1 MKDIELVGPE
11 IWAIDSGYLRE
22 RMDALHLI
30 RHAGRAAL
38 VESGTSHSVS
48 RVLAALAEAGV
59 APEQVDWLLLTHVH
73 LDHAGGAGALLQ
85 VLPNAKLVV
94 HPRGA
99 RHMIDPRKL
108 WEGTVAVYGEAFAR
122 EAYGELVPVDAAR
135 VVEGTDGM
143 VIDLAGRHLEVLDA
157 PGHAKHHLCYFD
169 EHSRGW
175 FTGDAFGL
183 SYRETHQG
191 DRAFLFPATTP
202 VQFDP
207 VAMHATIECMLRRQP
222 EVMFP
227 THYSRVGDVPR
238 LAADLHR
245 LIDASVEIAE
255 AAANVAGDSRRVLIR
270 AALETLLRQEAAE
283 QGWAVQGN
291 AAVALYAVDLDLNAQ
306 GLQTWLEGR
315 Q

>member
-1 MKDIELVGPE
+1 MKDIEFIGSD
-11 IWAIDSGYLRE
+11 IWAIDSGYLRPQ
-22 RMDALHLI
+22 MDALHLLT
-30 RHAGRAAL
+30 HGGRAAL
-38 VESGTSHSVS
+38 VESGTARSVPQ
-48 RVLAALAEAGV
+48 VLAALAAAGV

-85 VLPNAKLVV
+85 ALPNARLVV

-99 RHMIDPRKL
+99 RHMIDPCKL

-122 EAYGELVPVDAAR
+122 GAYGELIAVDAAR
-135 VVEGTDGM
+135 ITEGTDGM
-143 VIDLAGRHLEVLDA
+143 RIDLAGRAIEVLDA
-157 PGHAKHHLCYFD
+157 PGHAKHHLCFFD
-169 EHSRGW
+169 EQSRSW

-191 DRAFLFPATTP
+191 DKAFVFPATTP

-207 VAMHATIECMLRRQP
+207 VAMHASIERMLERQP
-222 EVMFP
+222 EAMIL
-227 THYSRVGDVPR
+227 THYSRVTQVQR

-255 AAANVAGDSRRVLIR
+255 AAANVEGESRQRLIR
-270 AALETLLRQEAAE
+270 AALETLLRREAAGE
-283 QGWAVQGN
+283 GWAVQGN
-291 AAVALYAVDLDLNAQ
+291 AAVALYATDLDLNAQ
-306 GLQTWLEGR
+306 GLQSWLEGR

>member
-1 MKDIELVGPE
+1 MKDIEIVGPE
-11 IWAIDSGYLRE
+11 IWAVDSGYLRE

-30 RHAGRAAL
+30 THAGRAAL
-38 VESGTSHSVS
+38 VESGTSHSVP
-48 RVLAALAEAGV
+48 RVLAALAAVGV

-122 EAYGELVPVDAAR
+122 EAYGELVPADARR
-135 VVEGTDGM
+135 VVEAADGM

-169 EHSRGW
+169 ELSRGW

-191 DRAFLFPATTP
+191 DRAFVFPATTP

-207 VAMHATIECMLRRQP
+207 VAMHATIERMLERQP
-222 EVMFP
+222 EVMFL
-227 THYSRVGDVPR
+227 THYSRVTQVPR

-245 LIDASVEIAE
+245 LIDASVEIAQ
-255 AAANVAGDSRRVLIR
+255 AAENVAGDSRCLLIK
-270 AALETLLRQEAAE
+270 AALETLLRREAAE

-291 AAVALYAVDLDLNAQ
+291 AAAALYAVDLDLNAQ

>member
-1 MKDIELVGPE
+1 MKDIESIGPE
-11 IWAIDSGYLRE
+11 IWAIDSGYLRP

-30 RHAGRAAL
+30 AHGGRAAI
-38 VESGTSHSVS
+38 VESGTAHSVP
-48 RVLAALAEAGV
+48 RVMAALAEADM

-85 VLPNAKLVV
+85 VLPNARLVV
-94 HPRGA
+94 HPRGV

-108 WEGTVAVYGEAFAR
+108 WEGTVAVYGDAFAR
-122 EAYGELVPVDAAR
+122 QAYGKLVPVDASR
-135 VVEGTDGM
+135 VVEGADGM
-143 VIDLAGRHLEVLDA
+143 VIDLAGRAIEVLDA

-169 EHSRGW
+169 EQSRGW

-191 DRAFLFPATTP
+191 ERAFVFPTTTP

-207 VAMHATIECMLRRQP
+207 VAMHATIERMLARQP
-222 EVMFP
+222 AAMFL
-227 THYSRVGDVPR
+227 THYSRVTQVPR

-245 LIDASVEIAE
+245 LIDASVEVAE
-255 AAANVAGDSRRVLIR
+255 AAANVEGDSRRLLIR
-270 AALETLLRQEAAE
+270 AALETLLRQEAAG

-291 AAVALYAVDLDLNAQ
+291 AAVALYATDLDLNAQ
-306 GLQTWLEGR
+306 GLQSWLEGR

>member
-1 MKDIELVGPE
+1 MKDIESIGPE
-11 IWAIDSGYLRE
+11 IWAIDSGYLRP

-30 RHAGRAAL
+30 AHGGRAAI
-38 VESGTSHSVS
+38 VESGTAHSVP
-48 RVLAALAEAGV
+48 RVMAALAEADM

-85 VLPNAKLVV
+85 VLPNARLVV
-94 HPRGA
+94 HPRGV

-108 WEGTVAVYGEAFAR
+108 WEGTVAVYGDAFAR
-122 EAYGELVPVDAAR
+122 QAYGKLVPVDASR
-135 VVEGTDGM
+135 VVEGADGM
-143 VIDLAGRHLEVLDA
+143 VIDLAGRAIEVLDA

-169 EHSRGW
+169 EQSRGW

-191 DRAFLFPATTP
+191 ERAFVFPTTTP

-207 VAMHATIECMLRRQP
+207 VAMHATIERMLARQP
-222 EVMFP
+222 EAMFL
-227 THYSRVGDVPR
+227 THYSRVTQVPR

-245 LIDASVEIAE
+245 LIDASVEVAE
-255 AAANVAGDSRRVLIR
+255 AAANVEGDSRRLLIR
-270 AALETLLRQEAAE
+270 AALETLLRQEAAG

-291 AAVALYAVDLDLNAQ
+291 AAVALYATDLDLNAQ
-306 GLQTWLEGR
+306 GLQSWLEGR

>member
-1 MKDIELVGPE
+1 MKDIESIGPE
-11 IWAIDSGYLRE
+11 IWAIDSGYLRP

-30 RHAGRAAL
+30 AHGGRAAI
-38 VESGTSHSVS
+38 VESGTAHSVP
-48 RVLAALAEAGV
+48 RVIAALAEAGMV
-59 APEQVDWLLLTHVH
+59 PEQVDWLLLTHVH

-85 VLPNAKLVV
+85 VLPNARLVV
-94 HPRGA
+94 HPRGV

-108 WEGTVAVYGEAFAR
+108 WEGTVAVYGDAFAR
-122 EAYGELVPVDAAR
+122 QAYGELVPVDASR
-135 VVEGTDGM
+135 VVEGADGM
-143 VIDLAGRHLEVLDA
+143 VIDLAGRAIEVLDA

-169 EHSRGW
+169 EQSRGW

-183 SYRETHQG
+183 SYRETHRG
-191 DRAFLFPATTP
+191 ERAFVFPTTTP

-207 VAMHATIECMLRRQP
+207 VAMHATVERMLARQP
-222 EVMFP
+222 EAMFL
-227 THYSRVGDVPR
+227 THYSRVTQVPR

-245 LIDASVEIAE
+245 LIDACVEVAE
-255 AAANVAGDSRRVLIR
+255 AAANVEGDSRRLLIR
-270 AALETLLRQEAAE
+270 AALETMLRQEAAG

-291 AAVALYAVDLDLNAQ
+291 AAVALYATDLDLNAQ